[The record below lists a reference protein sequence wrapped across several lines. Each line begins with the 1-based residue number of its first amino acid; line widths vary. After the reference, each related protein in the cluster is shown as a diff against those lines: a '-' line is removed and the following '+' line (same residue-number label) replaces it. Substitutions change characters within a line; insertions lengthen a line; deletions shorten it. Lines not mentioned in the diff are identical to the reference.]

1 MTIPAGQLT
10 LFRRA
15 RGSGIR
21 YGSLLLILVVTY
33 LLSAF
38 TVGGLVSA
46 VQVILFLAVVLIALR
61 GGRFPRRTG
70 QILAVVLLLG
80 SAAAALL
87 ELVDNAGAGGALA
100 SLWTALIMLL
110 AVFYIVRQ
118 VLAQP
123 EITEQSIYGVL
134 SAYMMIGLIFA
145 AVYLAM
151 WRFSG
156 QFFAHGADV
165 TKTFQYFSFT
175 TLTTLGYG
183 DFTAATDAGRA
194 VAVLEAMA
202 GQMFLATLVARLV
215 AGFRW
220 SERAAARHGGHHPGP
235 GADEYSPPD
244 AGRPA
249 PDPAVDQPGVRQPA
263 LDQPALDQ
271 PALDQ
276 PAPGQP
282 APGQPAPGQPAPG
295 QPAPGQPGIR
305 QAAADRPGPGQ
316 PARGPGPGPAPGP
329 GGAGRSSSGRSQ
341 AKKASAPGLIRLTPP
356 GAVRGRGTGVRRGGR
371 NSAAQP

>member
-1 MTIPAGQLT
+1 MRRKPLRLAGMTIPAGQLR
-10 LFRRA
+10 LFRPGQ
-15 RGSGIR
+15 GSGPR

-33 LLSAF
+33 LLSAL
-38 TVGGLVSA
+38 TEAYLVSA

-61 GGRFPRRTG
+61 GGRFRRRTG

-80 SAAAALL
+80 SAAAAIL
-87 ELVDNAGAGGALA
+87 ELVDHEGAGGALA

-123 EITEQSIYGVL
+123 EITEQSIYGAL

-156 QFFAHGADV
+156 QFFVHGTND

-220 SERAAARHGGHHPGP
+220 SDRAAARHGRVQAAPGANQEQQASGTGSGPGESRPEAAPLPPGSGEPGAGQLSPSLPHPGP
-235 GADEYSPPD
+235 S
-244 AGRPA
+244 
-249 PDPAVDQPGVRQPA
+249 
-263 LDQPALDQ
+263 
-271 PALDQ
+271 
-276 PAPGQP
+276 
-282 APGQPAPGQPAPG
+282 
-295 QPAPGQPGIR
+295 
-305 QAAADRPGPGQ
+305 
-316 PARGPGPGPAPGP
+316 
-329 GGAGRSSSGRSQ
+329 RSR
-341 AKKASAPGLIRLTPP
+341 AKKASAPGLIRLSPP
-356 GAVRGRGTGVRRGGR
+356 GTVRGRGTGPRPGERKGAGR
-371 NSAAQP
+371 SGPAPAHPNERT

>member
-220 SERAAARHGGHHPGP
+220 SERAAARHGGQP
-235 GADEYSPPD
+235 
-244 AGRPA
+244 PA
-249 PDPAVDQPGVRQPA
+249 P
-263 LDQPALDQ
+263 
-271 PALDQ
+271 
-276 PAPGQP
+276 
-282 APGQPAPGQPAPG
+282 
-295 QPAPGQPGIR
+295 
-305 QAAADRPGPGQ
+305 AAGEHPQRGTGRPGPGQ
-316 PARGPGPGPAPGP
+316 AAAGQPGLGQPAVEHRGAAQSALDQPGHDQPGHHRPAAGPPGLGQAAPGTAGP
-329 GGAGRSSSGRSQ
+329 GRSSSGRSQ
-341 AKKASAPGLIRLTPP
+341 GKKASAAGLIRLSPP

-371 NSAAQP
+371 N